1 MTQRVH
7 HLRRVAVVVCLTAV
21 LGVGVVAGTSE
32 TRSGRTSPT
41 ARVPEYAGPPL
52 HPVAEATLH
61 ATAWKAVARTPLPNR
76 PSGRSD
82 EPIREAFPLSEG
94 HPRGRR
100 RPLPRTDANAV
111 GVASVHGV
119 DAQQALSS
127 TPPEVVVLLDPQP
140 DAPPANAQAAAQTT
154 NLTPDPCA
162 HTHNHPECGTGH
174 WEPPV
179 QNQPATLHLVAI
191 SPPAPRVGQRVTYT
205 FQWSDPDADTPF
217 PAFADGQSSVIGG
230 SPANT
235 GTSCKPTGAWSPPPA
250 HGATATIVARTR
262 YTSSGTYRWRISI
275 RSASADYAWALDGYV
290 PCALPDPYASSAQLA
305 GRTVVS

>member
-1 MTQRVH
+1 M
-7 HLRRVAVVVCLTAV
+7 
-21 LGVGVVAGTSE
+21 VAGTSE

-52 HPVAEATLH
+52 HPVAEASLH
-61 ATAWKAVARTPLPNR
+61 AMAWKAVARTPLPNR
-76 PSGRSD
+76 PSGRS
-82 EPIREAFPLSEG
+82 EPIKEAFPSSE
-94 HPRGRR
+94 
-100 RPLPRTDANAV
+100 PRTDANAV

-119 DAQQALSS
+119 DAQQALAG
-127 TPPEVVVLLDPQP
+127 TPPEVVVMLDPQP

-162 HTHNHPECGTGH
+162 HTHDHPECGTGH

-179 QNQPATLHLVAI
+179 QNQPATLRLVAI

-217 PAFADGQSSVIGG
+217 PAFADGQWTGG
-230 SPANT
+230 PALGNS
-235 GTSCKPTGAWSPPPA
+235 GGNCKPTGAWSPPPA
-250 HGATATIVARTR
+250 LGATATIVARTR
-262 YTSSGTYRWRISI
+262 YTSAGTYRWRISI
-275 RSASADYAWALDGYV
+275 RSASAAYAWAPDGYA

-305 GRTVVS
+305 GRTLVS